1 MPKPRMHVFVCTQQR
16 PPGHPRS
23 SCGQHG
29 CAAVYEEFLWQLQQ
43 RDLSNSIQVTATG
56 CMGPCSEG
64 PSVLVYPEGVMYAK
78 VEKDRVAEIFD
89 QHLVGGNPVESLKV
103 SPEFWS

>member
-1 MPKPRMHVFVCTQQR
+1 MPKPTKHVFVCTQQR

-23 SCGQHG
+23 SCSQVG
-29 CAAVYEEFLWQLQQ
+29 CATVYEEFLWQLQQ
-43 RDLSNSIQVTATG
+43 RNLFGSVQVTATG

-78 VEKDRVAEIFD
+78 VRKSDVARIFDAHLMGGEPVAE
-89 QHLVGGNPVESLKV
+89 LKV
-103 SPEFWS
+103 APEFW